1 MEKISSFNKKYVCE
15 LLEAIDS
22 INPILVQA
30 FINVY
35 GEKHRDYIIRTI
47 NNLLY
52 ILFIPKNYF
61 LMFKDVK
68 GVRKHDRY
76 IMNYYLKY
84 LRELDVKRR
93 KLREEEVE
101 EFVCK
106 NYIADASFYLEDLV
120 HFEVSDIVLSDDASL
135 NFRVADCSDGRLSL
149 KIVNLPIFCSF
160 LWAIVHE
167 FNHAL
172 CIDAIAE
179 TEDFLVT
186 SNLFWSKAA
195 EEVTCDYIVEMVIAE
210 FKKLGGV
217 EPKCLRR
224 VPASSSYIKHD
235 YIVIYLFNLLGPLIL
250 ESLITR
256 NRNLFI
262 GFVGQENYDRFNVL
276 AQDLYDN
283 GYQEEKFNQLLD
295 VVDRMYENLN
305 NEDIPDYQDMLKSI
319 EETGVKLRRIN
330 SKV

>member
-1 MEKISSFNKKYVCE
+1 MEKISGFNKKYVCE
-15 LLEAIDS
+15 LLEAIDV

-35 GEKHRDYIIRTI
+35 GEKHRDHIIRTI

-52 ILFIPKNYF
+52 IFFIPKNYF
-61 LMFKDVK
+61 LMFKDSK
-68 GVRKHDRY
+68 GVRKHDKY

-84 LRELDVKRR
+84 LRELDIKRG

-106 NYIADASFYLEDLV
+106 NYIADSSFYLEDLI
-120 HFEVSDIVLSDDASL
+120 HFEVSNIVLSDDASL
-135 NFRVADCSDGRLSL
+135 NLRVADCEEGSLNL
-149 KIVNLPIFCSF
+149 KIVNLPIFCSL
-160 LWAIVHE
+160 LWVITHE

-172 CIDAIAE
+172 CVDAIAE

-186 SNLFWSKAA
+186 SNLFWSEAA
-195 EEVTCDYIVEMVIAE
+195 EEITCDYVVEMVVAE

-235 YIVIYLFNLLGPLIL
+235 YIVIYLFNLLGPLVL

-262 GFVGQENYDRFNVL
+262 GFVGQENYDRFNAL

-283 GYQEEKFNQLLD
+283 GYDEEKFNQLLD
-295 VVDRMYENLN
+295 VVDRMYENLK
-305 NEDIPDYQDMLKSI
+305 NEDAPDYQDMLNCL
-319 EETGVKLRRIN
+319 EEAGVKLRRIN
-330 SKV
+330 NKV